1 MENIYCFKLPK
12 IIVLAAIPIV
22 QAKNEIS
29 GNGCN
34 CQEIPLFIC
43 LGCIVCKVCGMCE
56 NKKKE

>member
-1 MENIYCFKLPK
+1 MENLYCFRLPQT
-12 IIVLAAIPIV
+12 ILLAAIPIV

-34 CQEIPLFIC
+34 CQEMTLCIC